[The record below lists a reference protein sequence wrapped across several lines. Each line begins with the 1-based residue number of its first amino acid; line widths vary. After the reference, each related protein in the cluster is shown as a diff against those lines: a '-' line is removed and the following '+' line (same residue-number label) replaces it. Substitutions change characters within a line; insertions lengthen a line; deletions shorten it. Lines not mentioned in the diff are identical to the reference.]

1 MRTVTHRELRN
12 HSAELLRSVEA
23 GEAVVVTNRGKPVA
37 VVSPYVEGQTSIE
50 RLRAAGQTR
59 PAQRPISVLRD
70 IARRRSEL
78 SSEQILRDVRGDL

>member
-12 HSAELLRSVEA
+12 HSAELLRAVEA

-37 VVSPYVEGQTSIE
+37 VVSPYLEGQTSIE

-59 PAQRPISVLRD
+59 PAQRPLDALRGVT
-70 IARRRSEL
+70 RRRSKL
-78 SSEQILRDVRGDL
+78 SSGEILRDVRGEW